1 MGIITI
7 SRQIGAGESAVARAV
22 AEELGWE
29 CADKQILNKE
39 VENTG
44 VKLPYVIHFDER
56 LPEKGEAPPN
66 INDHEIYFKAL
77 QTIIMEYADKGN
89 VVIVGRGANFILKD
103 YDALHYRLIADLPYR
118 IRRVMET
125 RWVNE
130 GPARYIIEQNDKDRA
145 SFIRRYFQA
154 DWEDPVHYH
163 AVLNTSKLGLD
174 TVIERIVAAA
184 KSHWSL

>member
-7 SRQIGAGESAVARAV
+7 SRQIGAGETVVAKAV

-29 CADKQILNKE
+29 CVDKQILNKE
-39 VENTG
+39 VEDTG
-44 VKLPYVIHFDER
+44 IKLPYIVHFDER
-56 LPEKGEAPPN
+56 VPQKGEEPPN
-66 INDHEIYFKAL
+66 LKDHEIYFKAL
-77 QTIIMEYADKGN
+77 QKIIRDFADKGD

-118 IRRVMET
+118 LQRVMET

-130 GPARYIIEQNDKDRA
+130 GPARYIIEQNNKDRA
-145 SFIRRYFQA
+145 SFIRHYFQA

-163 AVLNTSKLGLD
+163 AVLNTSKLGLE
-174 TVIERIVAAA
+174 TVIDRILSAA
-184 KSHWSL
+184 KSRWNL